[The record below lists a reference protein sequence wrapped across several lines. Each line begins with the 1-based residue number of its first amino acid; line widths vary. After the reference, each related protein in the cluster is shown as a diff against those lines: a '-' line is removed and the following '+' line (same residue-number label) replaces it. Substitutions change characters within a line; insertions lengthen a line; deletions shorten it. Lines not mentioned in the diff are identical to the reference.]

1 MYVITD
7 EMKAQATQHLNN
19 LNDMRR
25 AAVQAYENTIG
36 KIGETDAFDL
46 AMDLS
51 KQYEIAL
58 QGYAKAG
65 FRNLGIH
72 NVK

>member
-7 EMKAQATQHLNN
+7 EMKAQATRYLNN

-36 KIGETDAFDL
+36 KVGETDAFDL
-46 AMDLS
+46 AMDFS
-51 KQYEIAL
+51 KQYEIAF